1 MDLTIRAATPGERLY
16 AYEQSAQIAEK
27 CGSPGYL
34 HGGLDNIGT
43 MFLSRWERNAV
54 PENTPEFEAE
64 FDTVLDMLRF
74 DGRYDHALKNRAA
87 MIAFCLAHPEARLET
102 DQEYVFRADTDSYA
116 YLIRCVPN
124 GEDQHLYVHPY
135 RRSQLDRHMKQ
146 AEKGIRFVTPEHKEK
161 FRVPDGERV
170 QLTTSGA
177 GTRVNTARYVDDCH
191 FEVVTD
197 YDSYLYHIHEFAE
210 WLERHEGTVIP
221 MRSTLPDQCYC
232 VLPSSDEI
240 IIVKKG
246 ENGYYRTDK
255 YGHDRAEAQAIVDEC
270 NKIGG
275 VTKAQAAAMLAGSMF
290 GWEVPGADPKNYDEQ
305 GHLIKRSHPD
315 RGDAR

>member
-34 HGGLDNIGT
+34 HGGLGNTGT
-43 MFLSRWERNAV
+43 VFLSRWERNAV
-54 PENTPEFEAE
+54 PENTPEFKAE

-74 DGRYDHALKNRAA
+74 DERYDHALKNRAA

-102 DQEYVFRADTDSYA
+102 DQEYAFRADTSGYA

-161 FRVPDGERV
+161 FRVSDGERI
-170 QLTTSGA
+170 QITTSGA

-197 YDSYLYHIHEFAE
+197 YDGYLYHIHEFAE

-221 MRSTLPDQCYC
+221 MRSTLPDKCYS
-232 VLPSSDEI
+232 VLPSGDEI
-240 IIVKKG
+240 ITIKKG
-246 ENGYYRTDK
+246 EDGYYHTDK
-255 YGHDRAEAQAIVDEC
+255 YGHDRQAAQAIVDEY
-270 NKIGG
+270 NGQLG
-275 VTKAQAAAMLAGSMF
+275 VSKAQEAAMLAGSMF
-290 GWEVPGADPKNYDEQ
+290 GCDTPAADPRNYDEK
-305 GHLIKRSHPD
+305 GHPIKPKYPD

>member
-1 MDLTIRAATPGERLY
+1 VYADWVTCCGHLLTSE
-16 AYEQSAQIAEK
+16 
-27 CGSPGYL
+27 
-34 HGGLDNIGT
+34 
-43 MFLSRWERNAV
+43 FLGDRE
-54 PENTPEFEAE
+54 
-64 FDTVLDMLRF
+64 TVLSALRH
-74 DGRYDHALKNRAA
+74 DKQYGGTLKDHDALTAY
-87 MIAFCLAHPEARLET
+87 CEAHPESDMGRYAR
-102 DQEYVFRADTDSYA
+102 EYAFRLDTEQYT
-116 YLIRCVPN
+116 YFLR
-124 GEDQHLYVHPY
+124 LYPDGIEFDFELYPY
-135 RRSQLDRHMKQ
+135 RRDLLECHMKQ
-146 AEKGIRFVTPEHKEK
+146 AEKGIRFITPERKEK
-161 FRVPDGERV
+161 FRVPDGERI
-170 QLTTSGA
+170 QITTSGA

-191 FEVVTD
+191 FEVVTE

-210 WLERHEGTVIP
+210 WLERHEGTVVP

-246 ENGYYRTDK
+246 ESGYYRMDK

-270 NKIGG
+270 NEIGG

-305 GHLIKRSHPD
+305 CHLIKPKHSD